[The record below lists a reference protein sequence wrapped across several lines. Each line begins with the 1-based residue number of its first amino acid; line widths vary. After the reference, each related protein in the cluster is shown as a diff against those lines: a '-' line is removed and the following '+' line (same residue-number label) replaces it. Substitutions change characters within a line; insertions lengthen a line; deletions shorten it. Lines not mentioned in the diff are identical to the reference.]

1 MSGLGDTLA
10 GLAAIKK
17 TFAGAA
23 SHTGGDERMQTVRGF
38 GFNPGALKMLSY
50 APPGLPSRAP
60 LVVVLHGCTQGAAA
74 HAASAGWLTLADRH
88 GFAVLA
94 PEQDASNNPNR
105 CFNWFEPADTIRG
118 GGEAASIHAMIEH
131 MIKTHD
137 LDTRRVF
144 ITGLSAGGAMAAA
157 MLAAYPETFAAGAVI
172 AGLPV
177 GAAGNVQQALA
188 TMRNA
193 TALSG
198 PDLKSLV
205 TRAAP
210 TPARWPRLTIWQG
223 AADATVAPGNAGA
236 LARQWTALLDLPTTP
251 DTLEMEGRWT
261 RQRWLGDDGAVMV
274 ETNTLAGLG
283 HGMPL
288 AATGADAIGGAA
300 PYMIETGVSSALE
313 IARFWGLAPAGAA
326 MRARPRAE
334 AHAEPRAAGIGA
346 AGIGAG
352 VMHAVSPHV
361 SAKVGD
367 VIAKALKSAGLMR

>member
-23 SHTGGDERMQTVRGF
+23 PTVGGDERMETVRGF
-38 GFNPGALKMLSY
+38 GFNPGALKMLTHV
-50 APPGLPSRAP
+50 PDGLQAGAP

-74 HAASAGWLTLADRH
+74 HAAAAGWLTLADRY

-94 PEQDASNNPNR
+94 PEQDAANNPNR
-105 CFNWFEPADTIRG
+105 CFNWFEPADTMRG

-131 MIKTHD
+131 MTKTHG
-137 LDTRRVF
+137 LDPSRVF

-177 GAAGNVQQALA
+177 GTASNVQQALA

-210 TPARWPRLTIWQG
+210 PPARWPRLTVWQG
-223 AADATVAPGNAGA
+223 AADATVAPGNAAA
-236 LARQWTALLDLPTTP
+236 LARQWTALLDLAPNP

-261 RQRWLGDDGAVMV
+261 RQRWIGDDGAVLV

-288 AATGADAIGGAA
+288 AASAADAIGRVA

-313 IARFWGLAPAGAA
+313 IARFWGLAPAAAA
-326 MRARPRAE
+326 MRTKPRGQ
-334 AHAEPRAAGIGA
+334 AAA
-346 AGIGAG
+346 PPPASGIGAG

-367 VIAKALKSAGLMR
+367 VIAKALKSAGLMG

>member
-10 GLAAIKK
+10 GLAAIRK

-23 SHTGGDERMQTVRGF
+23 PHFGGDGRMETMRGF
-38 GFNPGALKMLSY
+38 GFNPGALRMLTY
-50 APPGLPSRAP
+50 VPDGLRAGAP

-94 PEQDASNNPNR
+94 PEQDAANNPNR
-105 CFNWFEPADTIRG
+105 CFNWFEPADTTRG
-118 GGEAASIHAMIEH
+118 GGEAASIHAMIEQ
-131 MIKTHD
+131 MIKAHD
-137 LDTRRVF
+137 LDPSRVF

-157 MLAAYPETFAAGAVI
+157 LLAAYPETFAAGAII

-210 TPARWPRLTIWQG
+210 PPKKRWPRLTIWQG
-223 AADATVAPGNAGA
+223 AADTTVAPGNAGA
-236 LARQWTALLDLPTTP
+236 LARQWTALLDLPPTP

-261 RQRWLGDDGAVMV
+261 RQRWLGDDGSVMV

-288 AATGADAIGGAA
+288 AATGAHAIGGVA

-313 IARFWGLAPAGAA
+313 IARFWGLAPKGPA

-334 AHAEPRAAGIGA
+334 ATPKPHAGGV
-346 AGIGAG
+346 GAG

-361 SAKVGD
+361 SAKVSE
-367 VIAKALKSAGLMR
+367 VIAKALKSAGLMN

>member
-1 MSGLGDTLA
+1 MSGLGDPLA

-23 SHTGGDERMQTVRGF
+23 PHFGGDSRMETVRGF
-38 GFNPGALKMLSY
+38 GFNPGALKMLTY
-50 APPGLPSRAP
+50 VPDGLPAGAP

-94 PEQDASNNPNR
+94 PEQDAANNPNR
-105 CFNWFEPADTIRG
+105 CFNWFEPADTMRG
-118 GGEAASIHAMIEH
+118 GGEAASIHAMIAH
-131 MIKTHD
+131 MIKTHG
-137 LDTRRVF
+137 LDSSRVF
-144 ITGLSAGGAMAAA
+144 ITGLSAGGAMTAA

-188 TMRNA
+188 TMRHA
-193 TALSG
+193 TALPGS
-198 PDLKSLV
+198 DLKSLV

-210 TPARWPRLTIWQG
+210 PPARWPRLTIWHG

-236 LARQWTALLDLPTTP
+236 LARQWTALLDLPPTP

-288 AATGADAIGGAA
+288 AASGADAIGGAA
-300 PYMIETGVSSALE
+300 PYMIETGISSALE
-313 IARFWGLAPAGAA
+313 IARFWGLAPAGPA

-334 AHAEPRAAGIGA
+334 AKSKPHA

-367 VIAKALKSAGLMR
+367 VIAKALRSAGLMR